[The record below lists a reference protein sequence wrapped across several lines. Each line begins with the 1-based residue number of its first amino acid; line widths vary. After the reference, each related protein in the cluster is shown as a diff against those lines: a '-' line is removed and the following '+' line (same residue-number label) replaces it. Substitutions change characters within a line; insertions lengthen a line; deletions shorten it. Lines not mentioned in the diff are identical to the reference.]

1 MAVTIQI
8 KRGQKAG
15 LPALAVGEWGFA
27 TDTEEVFIGNSDGNV
42 QLSTLQDG
50 GAIPISQGGTGA
62 TSASGALS
70 NLGAAPQSAVTSLT
84 QQVEQALSDA
94 TSALS
99 AATAALPKSGGT
111 LTGSVVAM
119 TSPAEGTAQIRNAV
133 VVASTV
139 TDEEIESLSVPA
151 GTIVFREE

>member
-50 GAIPISQGGTGA
+50 GRISPSQLPIATPSSAGIVRPGDNLSVDGSGT
-62 TSASGALS
+62 
-70 NLGAAPQSAVTSLT
+70 LT
-84 QQVEQALSDA
+84 GSF
-94 TSALS
+94 
-99 AATAALPKSGGT
+99 LPVSGGT